1 MVRVLDVLFGVL
13 WEKKVR
19 RLEKSTLLPV
29 VAVMTN
35 VRYGWP
41 FLHAWKIDREL
52 LIRVRASWAGFD
64 EMVLLAGSVK
74 ILVQWLAGHRRVCTR
89 DHPPPSLF
97 CLRWILTILIP
108 RTSWSTQCRAN
119 SRPRISKPSTT
130 LSMWRLA
137 TGVSSIFFSLSCFG
151 STFSQCGISQ
161 FQINPSLISCSTPIF
176 VLSP

>member
-1 MVRVLDVLFGVL
+1 MSSFGC
-13 WEKKVR
+13 
-19 RLEKSTLLPV
+19 
-29 VAVMTN
+29 
-35 VRYGWP
+35 
-41 FLHAWKIDREL
+41 L
-52 LIRVRASWAGFD
+52 LIFMTGTIKINREPLISSSSELSRFRWDGRRVAS
-64 EMVLLAGSVK
+64 SVK
-74 ILVQWLAGHRRVCTR
+74 ILLQWRAGHRRVCTL
-89 DHPPPSLF
+89 DHPPPSLQIGLEKF

>member
-1 MVRVLDVLFGVL
+1 MSSFGC
-13 WEKKVR
+13 
-19 RLEKSTLLPV
+19 
-29 VAVMTN
+29 
-35 VRYGWP
+35 
-41 FLHAWKIDREL
+41 L
-52 LIRVRASWAGFD
+52 LIFMPGKIKIYREPLISSSSELSRFLWDGRRVAS
-64 EMVLLAGSVK
+64 SVK
-74 ILVQWLAGHRRVCTR
+74 ILLQWRAGHRCVCTR

-108 RTSWSTQCRAN
+108 RTSWSTQCRGN